1 MLHFAS
7 QVSPR
12 SRFIAKEG
20 ILRRGTAVGAVV
32 TALFVVASLSD
43 QTIALGS
50 SQSLTLI
57 GLCFLEST
65 IGAGWIIG
73 AIMWSVREQAARR
86 NRNRHL

>member
-1 MLHFAS
+1 
-7 QVSPR
+7 
-12 SRFIAKEG
+12 
-20 ILRRGTAVGAVV
+20 
-32 TALFVVASLSD
+32 
-43 QTIALGS
+43 LGS